1 MKYLVTA
8 VLAFSFTACAPQETS
23 HDSASQVETA
33 AIEQSDV
40 RNIRAVAP
48 GLFAGGQPSEAQIQ
62 FLAANGVKH
71 VVNLRPDS
79 EQSFDEASV
88 VSDAGMTYHQL
99 AIAGGADIS
108 IENAIALRTIL
119 ADNQGE
125 ATLVH
130 CASGN
135 RVGALMAIGAHVI
148 DGESIEQSLEIG
160 RSWGLTRL
168 ESRVIEVI
176 NEYDAVNTP

>member
-1 MKYLVTA
+1 MKYLA
-8 VLAFSFTACAPQETS
+8 LIALVLSVTACAPQETNQ
-23 HDSASQVETA
+23 DGVSQVNTS

-88 VSDAGMTYHQL
+88 VSEAGMTYHQL
-99 AIAGGADIS
+99 AIAGGSDIS
-108 IENAIALRTIL
+108 VENAIALRTLL

-168 ESRVIEVI
+168 DGRVIEVI
-176 NEYDAVNTP
+176 NDYDAVNAP